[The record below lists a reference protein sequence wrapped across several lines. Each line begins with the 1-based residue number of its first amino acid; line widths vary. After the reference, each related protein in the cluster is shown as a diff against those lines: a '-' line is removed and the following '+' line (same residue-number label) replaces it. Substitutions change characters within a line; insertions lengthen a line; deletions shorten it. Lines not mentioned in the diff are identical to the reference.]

1 MAHVHLRRATK
12 VLQDTGDI
20 AVNGG
25 DLKVER
31 LDGRRIDRLRFTP
44 APEDEESVTTDARER
59 SDHE

>member
-1 MAHVHLRRATK
+1 MS
-12 VLQDTGDI
+12 VLGRLPVVGDT
-20 AVNGG
+20 VPVTGG

-44 APEDEESVTTDARER
+44 GPEDEASVTADARER